1 MMINGFKYTTAI
13 KKIRKMKARIKI
25 IPGGTSA
32 GKTFSILPILIDK
45 AIKNPMTEISVVSES
60 LPHLRKGAMKDFL
73 KIMKMT
79 NRFISSNWN
88 KTNSIYTFTNGSY
101 IEFFSAGDAE
111 TLRGARRNILYVNE
125 CNNIKKE
132 AYVQL
137 AMRTDGDI
145 YLDYNP
151 SHLFWVEEVKN
162 EFESEVLKLTYK
174 DNEALPIS
182 VINFLESKRKLA
194 ATSDYWA
201 NWCKVYLDGELG
213 MLEGVVFNNWSEIN
227 KVPEEAKLIGAGL
240 DFGYT
245 NDPSSLTMVYK
256 LDNTIILDEIIYRTG
271 LLNPEISKLIKN
283 NNIKCEI
290 IADSAEPKSIAELKR
305 YGHRVIGAKKG
316 KDSINFGISILQEY
330 DILITRR
337 SNNIKNEFNKYSW
350 KKDRE
355 GNHLNIP
362 EDLNNHA
369 IDGIRYLAMAKL
381 TKKRSGRTFK
391 IR

>member
-1 MMINGFKYTTAI
+1 MINGFKYTTAI